1 MRNTQ
6 LYYRVDH
13 ADCCV
18 KLGLE
23 MIVAIDLV
31 KEFYPNADLAM
42 RIGKPDNHNFLSCKQ
57 YKS

>member
-42 RIGKPDNHNFLSCKQ
+42 RIGKADNHNFWICKQ
-57 YKS
+57 